1 MKRFEVLRTNH
12 TSFVV
17 SSLDRSL
24 AFFKECLGFEVIS
37 RAGRDPVVTEKVSGV
52 PGARVEIAFLQGPGH
67 RLELIEY
74 SAPAD
79 RGAVSARP
87 CDTGVAHIAFDVSDV
102 EAAVEASARYG
113 VLPIA
118 APITNRTGGPNE
130 GAIIVYLRDSDGI
143 MLEFIQPPQAHNKR
157 SP

>member
-1 MKRFEVLRTNH
+1 MKEFEILRTNH

-24 AFFKECLGFEVIS
+24 AFFKDCLGFEVTS
-37 RAGRDPVVTEKVSGV
+37 RAGRDPLVTEAVSGV
-52 PGARVEIAFLQGPGH
+52 PGARVEIAFVRVPGH
-67 RLELIEY
+67 TLELIEY

-87 CDTGVAHIAFDVSDV
+87 CDTGAAHIAFDVSDIQ
-102 EAAVEASARYG
+102 AAIEASARYG

-118 APITNRTGGPNE
+118 PPITHRTGGPNE
-130 GAIIVYLRDSDGI
+130 GAMIVYMRDPDGI
-143 MLEFIQPPQAHNKR
+143 MLEFLQPPPARKG
-157 SP
+157 